1 MHLRGMTVVVGCSP
15 TMNVL
20 TDAITPPF
28 RLLIPATS
36 ARLRLQPV
44 CEGS

>member
-20 TDAITPPF
+20 TDAIF